1 MIKKQ
6 GPRPSTSFATEELEG
21 AKILLCSSKFT
32 KIKFCICRSHEFGRL
47 DALHPYFTDGITETQ
62 KGCMHSGSKE
72 WLRLFRLFFLVQTT
86 GTQEIKESA

>member
-1 MIKKQ
+1 MIKKKSWREQ
-6 GPRPSTSFATEELEG
+6 KFYYAPQ
-21 AKILLCSSKFT
+21 SSLKS
-32 KIKFCICRSHEFGRL
+32 RSHEFGRL